1 MTKDELIKLL
11 KDNIDKLENSII
23 DDSDYELMDDVMTP
37 LSLNDYSTFSK
48 VNIDDVVMLLSMV
61 YDEEE
66 EIDEKVEIFF
76 RAILLGQDVVTKF
89 VECITDGNNKNFKR
103 KISKSNLELK
113 KDFIKTG

>member
-1 MTKDELIKLL
+1 MTKDELIELL

-37 LSLNDYSTFSK
+37 LSLNDYRTFSK

-89 VECITDGNNKNFKR
+89 VECITDGNNKNFKE
-103 KISKSNLELK
+103 KYLK
-113 KDFIKTG
+113 AI